1 MNTAAEIKA
10 LTDAAKGHVLL
21 PAGDGHPE
29 CLTNTDDLQEVRAR
43 VLALHPALA
52 QTADGIARTG
62 ILLTET
68 IRELDAKVKASK
80 GLTAAELKE
89 LCVDIRMATVNLGAL
104 LGSPIVGQG
113 SQIYRGFA
121 DMIVDM
127 EAAST
132 LLTMPLAEQA
142 S

>member
-1 MNTAAEIKA
+1 MNTEQIKA
-10 LTDAAKGHVLL
+10 VTAATDGYVLL
-21 PAGDGHPE
+21 PAGDGLPE

-43 VLALHPALA
+43 VLALHPALVN
-52 QTADGIARTG
+52 TADGIARTG

-68 IRELDAKVKASK
+68 IRELDAKVEAGK

-89 LCVDIRMATVNLGAL
+89 ICTDVRLATVLLGAL

-113 SQIYRGFA
+113 SHVYRGFA

-127 EAAST
+127 EAASK
-132 LLTMPLAEQA
+132 LLTMPLADQA